1 MITDQQVLNALST
14 VMDPELN
21 QDLVSL
27 NMIEDLKVDGDN
39 VSFSIVLT
47 TPACPLRAQLER
59 DARRAVQVM
68 TGARN
73 IQIAVTSR
81 VQNLKP
87 VDISG
92 NQFKYVIAV
101 GSGKGGV
108 GKSTIAVNLAIS
120 LAEEGASVGLLDA
133 DIYGPNIPRM
143 LGVDSLPPTK
153 EGEKVNPAN
162 SHGIKVVSIG
172 FLVQEGQPL
181 IWRGPMLHSAIQQ
194 FLTDFNWGMLDYLV
208 VDMPPGTGDVQ
219 LSLSQ
224 TLPISGA
231 VVVTTPQ
238 KVAVDDA
245 FRAVNM
251 FQKLE
256 VPVLGIVENMSYLEM
271 PDGVHLQVFG
281 EGGGQMLAAR
291 AGVPFLGQIPLDP
304 TIGKSGDSGSPI
316 VDGTVSSEAVK
327 ALKELSGR
335 VAAEISKQAFF
346 RQKKT
351 E

>member
-27 NMIEDLKVDGDN
+27 NMIENLKVDGDDI
-39 VSFSIVLT
+39 SFSIVLT

-68 TGARN
+68 TGAKN
-73 IQIAVTSR
+73 VQIAVTSR

-92 NQFKYVIAV
+92 NQFKHVIAV

-108 GKSTIAVNLAIS
+108 GKSTIAVNLAVS

-143 LGVDSLPPTK
+143 LGVESLPTTG

-172 FLVQEGQPL
+172 FLVQDGQPL

-194 FLTDFNWGMLDYLV
+194 FLTDFNWGTLDYLV

-224 TLPISGA
+224 SLSISGA

-238 KVAVDDA
+238 KVSVDDA

-256 VPVLGIVENMSYLEM
+256 VPVLGIVENMSYLET
-271 PDGVHLQVFG
+271 PDGVHIQVFG
-281 EGGGQMLAAR
+281 EGGGKMLAAR

-304 TIGKSGDSGSPI
+304 TIGKSGDSGYPI
-316 VDGTVSSEAVK
+316 VGGTVSNEAVK

-346 RQKKT
+346 RQKN
-351 E
+351 

>member
-27 NMIEDLKVDGDN
+27 NMIEDLKVDGDD

-68 TGARN
+68 TGAKN

-92 NQFKYVIAV
+92 NQFKHVIAV

-108 GKSTIAVNLAIS
+108 GKSTIAVNLAVS

-143 LGVDSLPPTK
+143 LGVESLPTTR

-172 FLVQEGQPL
+172 FLVQDGQPL

-194 FLTDFNWGMLDYLV
+194 FLTDFNWGTLDYLM

-224 TLPISGA
+224 SLSISGA

-238 KVAVDDA
+238 KVSVDDA

-271 PDGVHLQVFG
+271 PDGVHIQVFG
-281 EGGGQMLAAR
+281 EGGGKMLAAR

-304 TIGKSGDSGSPI
+304 TIGKSGDSGYPI
-316 VDGTVSSEAVK
+316 VGGTVSSEAVK

-335 VAAEISKQAFF
+335 VAAEISKQAFSD
-346 RQKKT
+346 KKT